1 MSGYQVLTLFW
12 LGGGKNYTPS
22 EKCEKLKIGAGRR
35 PAPIFHQTKFSFEH
49 FLQFLGA
56 IHV

>member
-1 MSGYQVLTLFW
+1 MLNPILV
-12 LGGGKNYTPS
+12 GGGVKTTPRS
-22 EKCEKLKIGAGRR
+22 EKCEKLKIGAGLR
-35 PAPIFHQTKFSFEH
+35 PAPIFHKTKFSFEH